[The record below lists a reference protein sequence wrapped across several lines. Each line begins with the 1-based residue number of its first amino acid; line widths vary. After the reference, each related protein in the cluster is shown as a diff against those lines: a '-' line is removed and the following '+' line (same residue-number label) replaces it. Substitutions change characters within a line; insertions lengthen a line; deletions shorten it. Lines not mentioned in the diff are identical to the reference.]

1 MCLFIVTS
9 KPKKNIM
16 EETLF
21 HEILTKSKAEK
32 EIIGIWQYGDDN
44 GFLSGYVVDFNEH
57 LVVFQH
63 FTKYGKTDGIITL
76 QIAGIQSIDIKD
88 DYAKAM
94 ECLIEYS
101 TILEK
106 EPEFK
111 PQLNSTE
118 EWQSE
123 LINQLAEKSETLV
136 SLEINGGYFSG
147 YIKKATETDFEMNCV
162 GKMGEDEGNVIY
174 RVEDVTEFRL
184 HDWDD
189 RKKDLLFKWRKAS
202 L

>member
-1 MCLFIVTS
+1 
-9 KPKKNIM
+9 M

-21 HEILTKSKAEK
+21 YETLAKSKAEK

-44 GFLSGYVVDFNEH
+44 GFLSVYVIDFNEH
-57 LVVFQH
+57 LVLFQH
-63 FTKYGKTDGIITL
+63 YSRFGKNDGIITL
-76 QIAGIQSIDIKD
+76 QIAGIQGIDVKD

-94 ECLIEYS
+94 ECLVEYS
-101 TILEK
+101 SILEK
-106 EPEFK
+106 EPEFR

-118 EWQSE
+118 EWQSD
-123 LINQLAEKSETLV
+123 LIKQLAKNSETLV

-147 YIKKATETDFEMNCV
+147 YVKKATDMDFEMNCV

-174 RVEDVTEFRL
+174 RIEDVTEFRL

>member
-1 MCLFIVTS
+1 
-9 KPKKNIM
+9 M
-16 EETLF
+16 EQTLF
-21 HEILTKSKAEK
+21 QEVLSKSKAEK

-44 GFLSGYVVDFNEH
+44 GFLSGYVIDFNDD
-57 LVVFQH
+57 LVIFQH
-63 FTKYGKTDGIITL
+63 FTKYGKIDSIITL
-76 QIAGIQSIDIKD
+76 QIAGIQSIDVKD

-101 TILEK
+101 EILEK
-106 EPEFK
+106 KPEFM
-111 PQLNSTE
+111 PILNSTE

-123 LINQLAEKSETLV
+123 LINQLSQRSEILV
-136 SLEINGGYFSG
+136 SLEINSGYFSG
-147 YIKKATETDFEMNCV
+147 YILKATESDFIMNCV

-174 RVEDVTEFRL
+174 RIEDVTEFRL